1 MLRIR
6 LLKVLILTTVLCAC
20 QDKQAASGPSSSA
33 SVELPSS
40 AVLLRVEAREVC
52 MVNDEHF
59 GKAQI
64 PVAVAGK
71 TYFGCCPN
79 CKEKLENDASARTG
93 TDPVSGKPV
102 DKASAVIG
110 RLASGKVLYFE
121 SEENLRKHAARL

>member
-1 MLRIR
+1 
-6 LLKVLILTTVLCAC
+6 
-20 QDKQAASGPSSSA
+20 
-33 SVELPSS
+33 
-40 AVLLRVEAREVC
+40 

-59 GKAQI
+59 GKPQI

-121 SEENLRKHAARL
+121 SEANMKQHAARL